1 MRNFFNPENWL
12 WRGFG
17 RLADYFLL
25 SACWILCSIPLVTI
39 GSASIA
45 LYDTVAHCVRGNE
58 GQMVRRFLRTFKN
71 ELLRGFLLT
80 VLFALLALLLNSVY
94 QILSQMGNGSEVM
107 RTVSV
112 VYFCLLLLP
121 LGFAGWCVALES
133 RFVYPF
139 GQLLKNALA
148 FTFGYLPQ
156 TLAIAVAFI
165 LGFNLLR
172 MFPFL
177 VMLVPAP
184 MVHLQAIFIEKVFKK
199 YMPEEE
205 EDSIE
210 ETTET

>member
-25 SACWILCSIPLVTI
+25 SACWFLCSIPLVTI

-121 LGFAGWCVALES
+121 LDCAGWCVALES

-184 MVHLQAIFIEKVFKK
+184 MVHLQAVFIEKVFKK

>member
-1 MRNFFNPENWL
+1 MQNFFNPENWL

-25 SACWILCSIPLVTI
+25 SACWLFCSVPLVTA
-39 GSASIA
+39 GAASIA
-45 LYDTVAHCVRGNE
+45 LYDTVARCVRGGE
-58 GQMVRRFLRTFKN
+58 KDMLKRFFRTFKN
-71 ELLRGFLLT
+71 ELLRGSLLT
-80 VLFALLALLLNSVY
+80 VLAAALAFLLNAGY
-94 QILSQMGNGSEVM
+94 QILAQIGAGSDTL

-121 LGFAGWCVALES
+121 LGWACWCVALES
-133 RFVYPF
+133 RFVYPV

-156 TLAIAVAFI
+156 TLVVAVIFV

-172 MFPFL
+172 MIPFL
-177 VMLVPAP
+177 VMLVPGV
-184 MVHLQAIFIEKVFKK
+184 MVDLQALFIEKVFKK
-199 YMPEEE
+199 YMPAEE

-210 ETTET
+210 ETAEA